1 MSALSRC
8 AGLPLAAAAL
18 VVFSVAAQAAEPAQA
33 TKKGNVLSLG
43 QGKTTGKLLTR
54 NELRECLS
62 QEVRVKALSD
72 EAVALQSALDADK
85 AEITK
90 RGEELHSA
98 LDTLDRTSQ
107 DAIDAYKAKGA
118 EQDQRIDAYN
128 AKLPTYNTRVQAMQE
143 ERTNFVKNC
152 ADRPYD
158 EGDYFAIK
166 RGK

>member
-8 AGLPLAAAAL
+8 AGLPLAVAAL
-18 VVFSVAAQAAEPAQA
+18 VVFSVVQAAEPAQP
-33 TKKGNVLSLG
+33 TRKGNVLSLG

-54 NELRECLS
+54 NELRECLA

-85 AEITK
+85 VEITK
-90 RGEELHSA
+90 RGEELKSA
-98 LDTLDRTSQ
+98 LGTLDRTSQ
-107 DAIDAYKAKGA
+107 DAIDTYKAKGA
-118 EQDQRIDAYN
+118 EQDQRIEAYN
-128 AKLPTYNTRVQAMQE
+128 AKLPSYNTKVQAMQE

-158 EGDYFAIK
+158 EGDYFAIQ